1 MHKTTNS
8 TSCNKIRNTFRLLK
22 SYGKQV
28 SCEGFPYAS
37 GVARV

>member
-1 MHKTTNS
+1 MHKMTNS
-8 TSCNKIRNTFRLLK
+8 ASCNKIQTTFSLLK